1 MGRLVSMALG
11 LYRQRISVQL
21 IVSSVLVVLLTTALI
36 ELAILAFAYVVLRT
50 DQVDGIDETMGIQAQ
65 LAAVTL
71 ASSPEMERVA
81 TGNATANDH
90 GALSF
95 KLFEW
100 VQNGVALS
108 PEGLPTRLGDDPRAA
123 LIDPEGRV
131 IATTNARWAMP
142 QTNFNEIGFIP
153 AQIVAERALELRGSP
168 TAWNKTY
175 VLDFAGDTLAAAHP
189 VITEEGFAGV
199 LIFQAEGDYMFRRS
213 VPRYADLVFL
223 AAANVAVLTLM
234 VAPAVVVAIPI
245 GIYRARKISK
255 RLERLSDA
263 ALAMARGDLGQ
274 RVAITGEDEVARV
287 GQRFNE
293 MVEQLEQA
301 DRSRRAFVSNVSH
314 ELRTPV
320 AILQGNLERMRA
332 DAERPDGSPPDPATL
347 EAMHQ
352 ETVTLARL
360 IDDLFT
366 LARIE
371 EAVFEF
377 EAGPVDV
384 NSCIRHAV
392 EGISRLAWEQGRVSV
407 QSVAPV
413 DLPLALAERA
423 RVQQILG
430 NLLHNALRHTPEG
443 GLIVVDAEPADDVIW
458 VSVSDTGLGIA
469 PEDLAH
475 VFDRYYQGE
484 RSGRHAGGSGL
495 GLAVV
500 KQLIEAMS
508 GTITVD
514 STPDEGT
521 TFRFSLPRYHENR

>member
-189 VITEEGFAGV
+189 VITEE
-199 LIFQAEGDYMFRRS
+199 
-213 VPRYADLVFL
+213 
-223 AAANVAVLTLM
+223 
-234 VAPAVVVAIPI
+234 
-245 GIYRARKISK
+245 
-255 RLERLSDA
+255 
-263 ALAMARGDLGQ
+263 
-274 RVAITGEDEVARV
+274 
-287 GQRFNE
+287 
-293 MVEQLEQA
+293 
-301 DRSRRAFVSNVSH
+301 
-314 ELRTPV
+314 
-320 AILQGNLERMRA
+320 
-332 DAERPDGSPPDPATL
+332 
-347 EAMHQ
+347 
-352 ETVTLARL
+352 
-360 IDDLFT
+360 
-366 LARIE
+366 
-371 EAVFEF
+371 
-377 EAGPVDV
+377 
-384 NSCIRHAV
+384 
-392 EGISRLAWEQGRVSV
+392 
-407 QSVAPV
+407 
-413 DLPLALAERA
+413 
-423 RVQQILG
+423 
-430 NLLHNALRHTPEG
+430 
-443 GLIVVDAEPADDVIW
+443 
-458 VSVSDTGLGIA
+458 
-469 PEDLAH
+469 
-475 VFDRYYQGE
+475 
-484 RSGRHAGGSGL
+484 
-495 GLAVV
+495 
-500 KQLIEAMS
+500 
-508 GTITVD
+508 
-514 STPDEGT
+514 
-521 TFRFSLPRYHENR
+521 